1 MGEAYLGHIEPVDI
15 LVIGAHPDDA
25 EIGMGG
31 TISKETS
38 LGSRVAICDL
48 TQAEMSSN
56 GTVDIRRKE
65 AETAS
70 GILGLAHRSV
80 LGLADRGLLLT
91 EENIAAVTAMIRRYR
106 PRVVFAP
113 YYQDRHP
120 DHVACSHLVKE
131 AAFNAK
137 LRKYMPEHPPVT
149 VESVFYY
156 FINDTYEAPIAVD
169 VSAFYERKEAALRA
183 YGSQFAP
190 PGQGNDYV
198 TTPLN
203 QGYLERVEARDRLLG
218 LKLGVQYAEA
228 FMPAQPFRIERF

>member
-1 MGEAYLGHIEPVDI
+1 MVMTMMEQAQPVDI

-38 LGSRVAICDL
+38 RGSKLAICDL
-48 TQAEMSSN
+48 THAEMSSN
-56 GTVDIRRKE
+56 GTIDIRRQE
-65 AETAS
+65 AEAAS
-70 GILGLAHRSV
+70 AILGLAHRSV

-91 EENIAAVTAMIRRYR
+91 EENISAVTAMIRKYR
-106 PRVVFAP
+106 PRIVFAP

-131 AAFNAK
+131 AVFNAK
-137 LRKYMPEHPPVT
+137 LRKYLPDFPPVT
-149 VESVFYY
+149 VESVYYY
-156 FINDTYEAPIAVD
+156 FINDTYESPIAVD
-169 VSAFYERKEAALRA
+169 VSAFYDRKEAALRA
-183 YGSQFAP
+183 YSSQFAP
-190 PGQGNDYV
+190 PGVGNDYV

-218 LKLGVQYAEA
+218 LKLGVRYAEA
-228 FMPAQPFRIERF
+228 FVPAQPFRIDRF